1 MFYPY
6 CREPI
11 FGIAIGDAMFDCPP
25 GFTAAPK
32 MLENAEP
39 PALITPLVLD
49 LLLTK
54 TAIIATPMIA
64 AITVNTEL
72 MRESDI
78 MLVLRFVGLD
88 TGAEQL
94 VLQRST
100 LPVLRV
106 HCY

>member
-1 MFYPY
+1 
-6 CREPI
+6 
-11 FGIAIGDAMFDCPP
+11 
-25 GFTAAPK
+25 

-39 PALITPLVLD
+39 PALITPLVLEF
-49 LLLTK
+49 LLTK
-54 TAIIATPMIA
+54 TAMIATPIIA

-78 MLVLRFVGLD
+78 MLVLRFADLD

-94 VLQRST
+94 ALQRST
-100 LPVLRV
+100 LRGLRV